1 MHLEP
6 RCDDSQGALRP
17 NTIVSRG
24 TTTDASGDGAGEA
37 EADATLGEEGAAFG
51 VAATGEV
58 LVGGVDGAPV
68 AVCAA
73 GLPAGGGVALRG
85 DCAADGDGAG
95 TRNENGNAWS
105 GEEGV
110 APGVADTREVL
121 ACGVD
126 VVPVAAWAAAPP
138 EGWKCTNNTTARSV
152 TAVVARIISASRHSR
167 LDARLGARFVSRCE
181 PDISLTVPTDNTGST
196 TCEPIVARSPAAPAL
211 DLLQYPWP
219 NVLSGALSS

>member
-1 MHLEP
+1 VHLEP
-6 RCDDSQGALRP
+6 RCDDSQGVLRP
-17 NTIVSRG
+17 NTIVSSG
-24 TTTDASGDGAGEA
+24 TTTDASGDGDGDREA
-37 EADATLGEEGAAFG
+37 EATLGEEGAAFG

-68 AVCAA
+68 AVGAA
-73 GLPAGGGVALRG
+73 GLPAGGGVALCG
-85 DCAADGDGAG
+85 ACAADGAG

-110 APGVADTREVL
+110 APGLADAGEVL

-126 VVPVAAWAAAPP
+126 AVPAAAWAATLP
-138 EGWKCTNNTTARSV
+138 EAWKCTNNTTARSV

-167 LDARLGARFVSRCE
+167 LGSRLASRCE
-181 PDISLTVPTDNTGST
+181 PDILLTVPTDNTGST
-196 TCEPIVARSPAAPAL
+196 TCEPIVARLAAVTAL

-219 NVLSGALSS
+219 HVLSGALSS

>member
-6 RCDDSQGALRP
+6 RGDDGQGVLRP
-17 NTIVSRG
+17 NTIVSSG
-24 TTTDASGDGAGEA
+24 TTTDASGDGDGDREA
-37 EADATLGEEGAAFG
+37 EATLGEEGAAFG

-68 AVCAA
+68 AVGAA
-73 GLPAGGGVALRG
+73 GLAAAGGAS
-85 DCAADGDGAG
+85 AADGDGAG

-110 APGVADTREVL
+110 APGVADAGEAL

-126 VVPVAAWAAAPP
+126 AVPVAAWAAAPP
-138 EGWKCTNNTTARSV
+138 EAWKCTNNTTARSV

-167 LDARLGARFVSRCE
+167 LGSRLASRCE
-181 PDISLTVPTDNTGST
+181 PDILLTVPTDNTGST
-196 TCEPIVARSPAAPAL
+196 TCEPIVAR
-211 DLLQYPWP
+211 
-219 NVLSGALSS
+219 